1 MKPDE
6 ALNLLGAIPCTKED
20 KKRERIGNIRL
31 LGIVIKGMGNKE
43 FISDEEKFK
52 IKFHLYESID
62 QIKNNDFDLSE
73 YASYM
78 LAVLYFVLH
87 LLPFVF
93 IYLVAEFFE
102 TQIGSLF
109 MGLWYVMSIAS
120 YLYLLLTKI
129 HDDKYIFQIK
139 KMFQRFY
146 LQKLKKMKKKFENFS
161 SL

>member
-1 MKPDE
+1 
-6 ALNLLGAIPCTKED
+6 
-20 KKRERIGNIRL
+20 
-31 LGIVIKGMGNKE
+31 
-43 FISDEEKFK
+43 
-52 IKFHLYESID
+52 
-62 QIKNNDFDLSE
+62 
-73 YASYM
+73 M